1 MDAHLRAGIAIYN
14 AGHYHAAHDA
24 WEAHWLDMSEGDDRD
39 FLQGLIQF
47 TAAVHHTTTDNWDG
61 ARGLAQSA
69 QGYLDGLGGVYQE
82 VALDSI
88 RHYLAA
94 LERDPERVGST
105 SPPLIEYDGRAIGLD
120 ALDLPATG
128 VVATVLAEELGYDEA
143 MIEQAVTYA
152 REDVAAGESTSPFVT
167 LVFDFVRGVDQKATP
182 ERASGETASSDEHR
196 SIVAQRLGEHV
207 RRRQHRE
214 SDVENLF

>member
-24 WEAHWLDMSEGDDRD
+24 WEAHWLDMAEGDDRD

-61 ARGLAQSA
+61 ARGLAESA
-69 QGYLDGLGGVYQE
+69 QTYLDGLGGIYHDVG
-82 VALDSI
+82 LDPI
-88 RHYLAA
+88 RRYLAA
-94 LERDPERVGST
+94 LERDPECVGAA
-105 SPPLIEYDGRAIGLD
+105 PPPPVKYDERAIDLES
-120 ALDLPATG
+120 LDLPATG
-128 VVATVLAEELGYDEA
+128 VAATVLAEELGYDEA
-143 MIEQAVTYA
+143 TIEQAVTYA
-152 REDVAAGESTSPFVT
+152 REDVAAGEATSPFVT
-167 LVFDFVRGVDQKATP
+167 LVFDFVR
-182 ERASGETASSDEHR
+182 DEDHR
-196 SIVAQRLGEHV
+196 PIVAQRLGEHV